1 VEFGFGEMFMLAV
14 LALLIF
20 GPERLP
26 GIARSVG
33 QTIGRIRREASSTFA
48 ALSDE
53 AELSELRE
61 FNSQLQRDREELR
74 QLTRIDGKSKT
85 SATVSKRPKRSG
97 PPRFDPHAT

>member
-1 VEFGFGEMFMLAV
+1 MDLGFWEMVTLAV

-33 QTIGRIRREASSTFA
+33 QTIGRLRAEANSTFQT
-48 ALSDE
+48 LRDE
-53 AELSELRE
+53 ADLSELRDI
-61 FNSQLQRDREELR
+61 NSELQREANELR
-74 QLTRIDGKSKT
+74 TLTRDATDTRTPARRTPKT
-85 SATVSKRPKRSG
+85 

>member
-1 VEFGFGEMFMLAV
+1 MDVGFWEMFMLAV

-26 GIARSVG
+26 GIARSIG
-33 QTIGRIRREASSTFA
+33 QTIGRIRREATSTFA
-48 ALSDE
+48 ALSEE

-61 FNSQLQRDREELR
+61 FNSELQHEREQLRS
-74 QLTRIDGKSKT
+74 LTRLDDGQSKP
-85 SATVSKRPKRSG
+85 ARVKRSG

>member
-1 VEFGFGEMFMLAV
+1 MDVGFWEMIMLAV

-33 QTIGRIRREASSTFA
+33 QTIGRIRREATNTFD
-48 ALSDE
+48 ALRDE
-53 AELSELRE
+53 AELNELRE
-61 FNSQLQRDREELR
+61 FNSELQREREELR
-74 QLTRIDGKSKT
+74 SLTRPDMSGT
-85 SATVSKRPKRSG
+85 SSASKRSRRSG

>member
-1 VEFGFGEMFMLAV
+1 MDVGLWEMLMLAV

-48 ALSDE
+48 ALSEE

-61 FNSQLQRDREELR
+61 FGSELR
-74 QLTRIDGKSKT
+74 HEREQLREMARLDGKSVASGTK
-85 SATVSKRPKRSG
+85 PKPSG

>member
-1 VEFGFGEMFMLAV
+1 VDVGFWEMLMLAV

-26 GIARSVG
+26 SIARSVG

-48 ALSDE
+48 ALSEE

-61 FNSQLQRDREELR
+61 FGDDLR
-74 QLTRIDGKSKT
+74 QERDQLRDLARLESKSKPT
-85 SATVSKRPKRSG
+85 RPKRTS

>member
-1 VEFGFGEMFMLAV
+1 VDVGFWEMIMLAV

-33 QTIGRIRREASSTFA
+33 QTIGRIRREATNTFD
-48 ALSDE
+48 ALRDE

-61 FNSQLQRDREELR
+61 FNSELQREREELR
-74 QLTRIDGKSKT
+74 SLTRPDLSGT
-85 SATVSKRPKRSG
+85 SSTAKRSHRSG

>member
-1 VEFGFGEMFMLAV
+1 MDVGFWEMFMLAV

-33 QTIGRIRREASSTFA
+33 QTIGRIRREATSTFA

-53 AELSELRE
+53 AELSEIRD
-61 FNSQLQRDREELR
+61 FNSELQREREELR
-74 QLTRIDGKSKT
+74 GLTRIDGKSKST
-85 SATVSKRPKRSG
+85 APARSKRPG

>member
-1 VEFGFGEMFMLAV
+1 MVMLAV

-61 FNSQLQRDREELR
+61 FNTQLQREREELR

-85 SATVSKRPKRSG
+85 RATVSQRPRRSR

>member
-1 VEFGFGEMFMLAV
+1 MDVGFWEMFMLAV

-33 QTIGRIRREASSTFA
+33 QTIGRIRREATNTFA

-61 FNSQLQRDREELR
+61 FSSELQNEREHLRD
-74 QLTRIDGKSKT
+74 LTRLDSGAGPART
-85 SATVSKRPKRSG
+85 KRTG